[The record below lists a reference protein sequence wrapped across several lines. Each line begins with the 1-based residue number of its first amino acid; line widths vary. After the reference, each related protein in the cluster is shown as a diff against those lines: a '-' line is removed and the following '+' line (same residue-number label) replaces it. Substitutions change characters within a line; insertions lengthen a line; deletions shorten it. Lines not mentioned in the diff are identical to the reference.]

1 MTVIEENAFQHL
13 VVTKLNFDVGNNIS
27 VVRESFKGLKD
38 LRNLDPNNNM
48 IPLSSNLFSE
58 LKQLRSVTVP

>member
-1 MTVIEENAFQHL
+1 MTVIEENVFQHL